1 MADNDA
7 DTRRG
12 FWPRLIRAL
21 TAVELGI
28 AALATATI
36 FFLVLL
42 QAFQRYL
49 PVDGWSW
56 TGELARFSLVWL
68 TFVAAGV
75 LVTRD
80 GHIALQIVDTL
91 RHPLLVRTVHVIANV
106 LLMLIALLFAR
117 ECLELI
123 LGSSI
128 IKSPAMRMPMS
139 WHYVLPFI
147 GFLSTAIRAGAVAWM
162 VIRRGVAESH
172 DTDSLAVNVNRE
184 VQS

>member
-1 MADNDA
+1 MAENDA

-12 FWPRLIRAL
+12 FWPRLVRAA
-21 TAVELGI
+21 TAVELGL
-28 AALATATI
+28 AAAAAATI
-36 FFLVLL
+36 FVLVLL

-80 GHIALQIVDTL
+80 GHIALQVVDTI
-91 RHPLLVRTVHVIANV
+91 RRPLLVRTVHVIANV
-106 LLMLIALLFAR
+106 VLMVIALLFAR
-117 ECLELI
+117 ECLALI
-123 LGSSI
+123 SGSGV

-139 WHYVLPFI
+139 WHYILPFI
-147 GFLSTAIRAGAVAWM
+147 GFVSTAIRAGAVAWI

-172 DTDSLAVNVNRE
+172 DTDSLALNVNRE